1 MWCAQMKGIGISA
14 VWCERAAK
22 IPVAPTSKTK
32 SEPRPGFP
40 YIEASHGRINFKVG
54 QEKKA
59 FALMDADF
67 SLWQDSEN
75 TWSMRL
81 KAQPMR
87 TNSNLSD
94 TGILRAEG
102 SWQRSPTLG
111 ETPGKFQF
119 AMGKRTTW
127 TVHQARHRK

>member
-1 MWCAQMKGIGISA
+1 MRSNEGHWNFSGL
-14 VWCERAAK
+14 VERAAK
-22 IPVAPTSKTK
+22 IPVAPTSKAK

-40 YIEASHGRINFKVG
+40 YIEASHGRINFKLG

-102 SWQRSPTLG
+102 SWQRSATLG
-111 ETPGKFQF
+111 RDSGKFQF
-119 AMGKRTTW
+119 AVGKCATRP
-127 TVHQARHRK
+127 VHQAGHWI